1 MAAMEPHP
9 STRACSIPELTAL
22 LDVPSRLASSGLCS
36 LCLPGMRRT
45 RKTAHIHP
53 PSRPCAIGVAPDLP
67 PELLD
72 TGGSCIGLSLWV
84 PGLSPALNGAF
95 LSWGLGE
102 GVLQAM
108 PGGSPAQRL
117 SSHSTPAHGPV
128 NALPPL
134 PLWSGLRRVSRALH
148 LCTCVLEGGLC
159 G

>member
-1 MAAMEPHP
+1 MEPHP

-84 PGLSPALNGAF
+84 PGLSPA
-95 LSWGLGE
+95 
-102 GVLQAM
+102 QD
-108 PGGSPAQRL
+108 
-117 SSHSTPAHGPV
+117 HSGQ
-128 NALPPL
+128 LP
-134 PLWSGLRRVSRALH
+134 SQSRAICRPRKGFLQ
-148 LCTCVLEGGLC
+148 CSIKAKRESGFGKSEGGWGGGTDVPHC
-159 G
+159 